1 MKPIPIFAGTVA
13 LLVCVIA
20 GWNLSR
26 EFDPA
31 TVEELQAA
39 IAGGS
44 PCVTQM
50 LTDANRMS
58 REISRRD
65 IGSVQALCVKI
76 DRQSAAFSTAKR

>member
-1 MKPIPIFAGTVA
+1 MKPIPILAGAVGV
-13 LLVCVIA
+13 LVCAFAVWSLA
-20 GWNLSR
+20 R

-44 PCVTQM
+44 PCVKQM
-50 LTDANRMS
+50 LTDANRMA

-65 IGSVQALCVKI
+65 IGAVQERCVKV
-76 DRQSAAFSTAKR
+76 DLQSAAFDTANR

>member
-1 MKPIPIFAGTVA
+1 MKPIPILAGTVA

-20 GWNLSR
+20 GDYLSHDF
-26 EFDPA
+26 EPA
-31 TVEELQAA
+31 SVEELQAA

-44 PCVTQM
+44 PCVKQK

-65 IGSVQALCVKI
+65 IGSVQVLCVKI

>member
-1 MKPIPIFAGTVA
+1 MKPIPIVAGAIV

-20 GWNLSR
+20 GRNLAQ

-44 PCVTQM
+44 PCVKRM
-50 LTDANRMS
+50 LTDANRMAQ
-58 REISRRD
+58 EISRRD
-65 IGSVQALCVKI
+65 IGSVKGRCVKI
-76 DRQSAAFSTAKR
+76 DLQSAAFDTAKR

>member
-1 MKPIPIFAGTVA
+1 MKPIPILAGTVA

-20 GWNLSR
+20 GNHLSHDF
-26 EFDPA
+26 EPA
-31 TVEELQAA
+31 SVEELQVA

-44 PCVTQM
+44 PCVKQM

-65 IGSVQALCVKI
+65 IGSVQERCVKI
-76 DRQSAAFSTAKR
+76 DLQSAAFNTAKR